1 MTNEK
6 RGKRNDSA
14 QQLFSFHSSLFS
26 FHCYLL
32 PVNLLIAL
40 GGKGTATEPQSGEG
54 SPLAATVLRQKPKEN
69 LP

>member
-1 MTNEK
+1 MNNEE
-6 RGKRNDSA
+6 RGKRKEDTE
-14 QQLFSFHSSLFS
+14 QQLFP

-40 GGKGTATEPQSGEG
+40 GGKD
-54 SPLAATVLRQKPKEN
+54 ATVLQQKPKEN